1 MITAAISNTLSHQR
15 HENEHELI
23 AYGLPGFVTVQKTVQ
38 SYVEFLAVLQKVAAS
53 FCFRNPPKVNLD
65 LESSA
70 AKHRKKMRRSDGGKR
85 HGISPSN
92 PYGRKDKDGG
102 NKRQFARF

>member
-1 MITAAISNTLSHQR
+1 MLGKKGYVVVVVVEWHD
-15 HENEHELI
+15 LM
-23 AYGLPGFVTVQKTVQ
+23 AYGLPGFVTVQKTQ

-70 AKHRKKMRRSDGGKR
+70 AKHRKKMGRLDGGKR

-92 PYGRKDKDGG
+92 PYGRKDRDGG
-102 NKRQFARF
+102 VGKRQVARF

>member
-1 MITAAISNTLSHQR
+1 
-15 HENEHELI
+15 
-23 AYGLPGFVTVQKTVQ
+23 
-38 SYVEFLAVLQKVAAS
+38 LQKVAAS

-70 AKHRKKMRRSDGGKR
+70 AKHRKKMGRLDGGKR

-92 PYGRKDKDGG
+92 PYGRKDRDGG
-102 NKRQFARF
+102 VGKRQVARF

>member
-1 MITAAISNTLSHQR
+1 MPR
-15 HENEHELI
+15 C
-23 AYGLPGFVTVQKTVQ
+23 GTVQKTQQ
-38 SYVEFLAVLQKVAAS
+38 SNVEFVAILQKVAAS
-53 FCFRNPPKVNLD
+53 FCFRSPPKVNLD

-70 AKHRKKMRRSDGGKR
+70 AKHRKRRRLDGGKR
-85 HGISPSN
+85 HGIGPSN